1 MERVIIL
8 NGDYTYLN
16 SVTWK
21 RAIRL
26 VIKGKTEVLKY
37 GDEVLKLV
45 DGSVMKIP
53 SVMKL
58 MKVIRMIYKHKVP
71 YSKKNIH
78 TRDNH
83 ECAYCGSNTD
93 LTIDHVI
100 PSSRGGKT
108 TFENCVAAC
117 RKCNHKKG
125 SRTPHEANMYLKKQP
140 YAPTISEF
148 FRIKMKQLG
157 IEAYLKELGV
167 Y

>member
-26 VIKGKTEVLKY
+26 VIKGKTEVLRY
-37 GDEVLKLV
+37 GDKVLNCA

-58 MKVIRMIYKHKVP
+58 MKVIRMIYRNRVP
-71 YSKKNIH
+71 YSRKNVL
-78 TRDNH
+78 TRDNNR
-83 ECAYCGSNTD
+83 CVYCGSTED
-93 LTIDHVI
+93 LSVDHII
-100 PSSRGGKT
+100 PSSRGGKSS
-108 TFENCVAAC
+108 FENCVASC
-117 RKCNHKKG
+117 RPCNNKKND
-125 SRTPHEANMYLKKQP
+125 RTPTEAKMYMRVRP

-148 FRIKMKQLG
+148 FRIKMKQLD
-157 IEAYLKELGV
+157 IDKFLKELGV

>member
-1 MERVIIL
+1 MERCVIL

-26 VIKGKTEVLKY
+26 LIKGKTEVLKY
-37 GDEVLKLV
+37 SDRGLNCV

-53 SVMKL
+53 AVMKL
-58 MKVIRMIYKHKVP
+58 MKVIRLIYKHKVP

-78 TRDNH
+78 IRDNYT
-83 ECAYCGSNTD
+83 CAYCGTNKE
-93 LTIDHVI
+93 LTIDHII
-100 PSSRGGKT
+100 PASRGGKT
-108 TFENCVAAC
+108 SFENCTTAC
-117 RKCNHKKG
+117 RSCNHKKG
-125 SRTPHEANMYLKKQP
+125 SRTPREANMFLKNKT

-148 FRIKMKQLG
+148 FRIRMKQLG

-167 Y
+167 F

>member
-1 MERVIIL
+1 MERCIIL

-16 SVTWK
+16 SVSWK

-37 GDEVLKLV
+37 SDRVLKCV
-45 DGSVMKIP
+45 DGSIMKIP
-53 SVMKL
+53 AVMKL
-58 MKVIRMIYKHKVP
+58 MKVIRLIYKHKVP

-78 TRDNH
+78 IRDNH
-83 ECAYCGSNTD
+83 TCVYCGTNAE

-100 PSSRGGKT
+100 PISRGGKT
-108 TFENCVAAC
+108 SFENCVAAC
-117 RKCNHKKG
+117 RTCNHKKG
-125 SRTPHEANMYLKKQP
+125 SRTPREANMFLKSKP

-148 FRIKMKQLG
+148 FRIRMKQLG

-167 Y
+167 F

>member
-1 MERVIIL
+1 MDHVIIL

-26 VIKGKTEVLKY
+26 IIKGKTEVLKY
-37 GDEVLKLV
+37 GNKVLKLV

-78 TRDNH
+78 IRDNYK
-83 ECAYCGSNTD
+83 CVYCGSTKE

-100 PSSRGGKT
+100 PTSKGGKT
-108 TFENCVAAC
+108 SFENCVAAC
-117 RKCNHKKG
+117 KDCNHKKG
-125 SRTPHEANMYLKKQP
+125 SRTPYEANMYLIKQP

-148 FRIKMKQLG
+148 FRLRMKQLG
-157 IEAYLKELGV
+157 IESYLKELGV